1 MAGVTELSVVVA
13 VYGCSGALRPLHERL
28 VASVSQVTSSFE
40 LIFVDDRSP
49 DGSWAILTELAGADP
64 RVRGFRLSRNF
75 GQHAAITAGLA
86 QSRGRWVVVMDCD
99 LQEPPEAIP
108 VLYAKAQE
116 GYDLVHSRRA
126 RNHHSLA
133 RRIASRAYFRLRNV
147 ILGTATDTDHGT
159 LSLLSRKVVDAF
171 LSVRDRHRE
180 YLGLLEWLGFEHTT
194 IEIEQSD
201 RHEGQSSYTIG
212 RLMRVA
218 VDGLLFQTTV
228 LLRWIVFL
236 GFFVAFG
243 GALLACYLLYFYFF
257 DDPLPG
263 YTSIA
268 VLLLLIGGLI
278 ITMMGVMGLYIG
290 KVFEQAKGRPLFIV
304 DERAG
309 ADSGLHEAARV
320 AAGVEDQVQHADLV
334 QERTE

>member
-1 MAGVTELSVVVA
+1 MAGMTELSVVVP

-28 VASVSQVTSSFE
+28 VVSVSQVTSSFE

-49 DGSWAILTELAGADP
+49 DASWPILSELAAADS

-108 VLYAKAQE
+108 LLYARAQE
-116 GYDLVHSRRA
+116 GYDLVHTRRTGS
-126 RNHHSLA
+126 HHSLV

-147 ILGTATDTDHGT
+147 ILGTATATDHGT

-171 LSVRDRHRE
+171 LSVRDQHRE

-194 IEIEQSD
+194 IDIEQSD
-201 RHEGQSSYTIG
+201 RHEGRSSYTVG
-212 RLMRVA
+212 RLVRVA
-218 VDGLLFQTTV
+218 VDGLLFQTTA
-228 LLRWIVFL
+228 LLRWVVFL
-236 GFFVAFG
+236 GFFVAFA

-278 ITMMGVMGLYIG
+278 IIMMGVMGLYIG
-290 KVFEQAKGRPLFIV
+290 KVFEQAKGRPLFII
-304 DERAG
+304 DEQAG
-309 ADSGLHEAARV
+309 ADSGLHVAPRV
-320 AAGVEDQVQHADLV
+320 GTGVEEQVQHGDLV
-334 QERTE
+334 EERTE